1 MAAARPTIDLD
12 ESIAALAAR
21 AHVSAPNK
29 KLLQQKLLQQ
39 GVGNVAELLTAIQ
52 GGTSATALGFSPA
65 ALALCER
72 VLPDETL
79 RSAEAAAA
87 ALAAAFAALSVAGP
101 PGPAAGAQA
110 GGAAA
115 AGGRG
120 LGATRGGEAYTSDEE
135 EAAAAAA
142 SLSEEQFGPRLPTA
156 SADTSAAVVDGEEG
170 RRLAAEAAA
179 ATAPC
184 ARSAA
189 PAVAQAAEAGLTS
202 WSDPMEEEVLPGGAA
217 PAEGEEGGR
226 SRSPN
231 GPGRAPYW
239 GPAGITP
246 PETPV
251 SDAAGAPHPFILL
264 DEATGSKAGEAAA
277 EALAEAAVDAV
288 YGALVAATLEE
299 WAGARTDNPVS
310 AEDARGP
317 GLECQDC
324 GKWYATVGSK
334 CGLYQHLVKCDP
346 KYRGE
351 TGDQRWQG
359 GREGF
364 MRHLQQQAE

>member
-1 MAAARPTIDLD
+1 MAPAALLSLSALVAAKLSEARVAPAASLPMAAARPTIDLD

-21 AHVSAPNK
+21 AHVSAHNK
-29 KLLQQKLLQQ
+29 DMLQDKMLQQ

-142 SLSEEQFGPRLPTA
+142 SLSEEG
-156 SADTSAAVVDGEEG
+156 
-170 RRLAAEAAA
+170 
-179 ATAPC
+179 
-184 ARSAA
+184 
-189 PAVAQAAEAGLTS
+189 
-202 WSDPMEEEVLPGGAA
+202 
-217 PAEGEEGGR
+217 
-226 SRSPN
+226 
-231 GPGRAPYW
+231 
-239 GPAGITP
+239 
-246 PETPV
+246 
-251 SDAAGAPHPFILL
+251 
-264 DEATGSKAGEAAA
+264 
-277 EALAEAAVDAV
+277 
-288 YGALVAATLEE
+288 
-299 WAGARTDNPVS
+299 
-310 AEDARGP
+310 
-317 GLECQDC
+317 
-324 GKWYATVGSK
+324 
-334 CGLYQHLVKCDP
+334 
-346 KYRGE
+346 
-351 TGDQRWQG
+351 
-359 GREGF
+359 
-364 MRHLQQQAE
+364 